1 MIWSGRVE
9 DGKGNASRL
18 QPFPD
23 GWYQGS
29 LNLRGDYSLTGRIID
44 GRPTS
49 WKQVRWM
56 PVIVPAQM
64 QTDDGPLNVII
75 GIDPTT
81 DLTEVVATIRL
92 RDRFSLS
99 NGNLVTLSIDD
110 RFVVEGE
117 TDDTPRSHT
126 ARRKPRAK
134 KSTQKTV

>member
-18 QPFPD
+18 QPFPE

-29 LNLRGDYSLTGRIID
+29 LNLRGDYSLTGRLID
-44 GRPTS
+44 GRPRS
-49 WKQVRWM
+49 WQRVRWM

-64 QTDDGPLNVII
+64 HTDNGPLNVII

-92 RDRFSLS
+92 RDQYSLS
-99 NGNLVTLSIDD
+99 NGDLVTLSIDD

-117 TDDTPRSHT
+117 TDVTSRST
-126 ARRKPRAK
+126 AARRKPRAK
-134 KSTQKTV
+134 KPTQKTV